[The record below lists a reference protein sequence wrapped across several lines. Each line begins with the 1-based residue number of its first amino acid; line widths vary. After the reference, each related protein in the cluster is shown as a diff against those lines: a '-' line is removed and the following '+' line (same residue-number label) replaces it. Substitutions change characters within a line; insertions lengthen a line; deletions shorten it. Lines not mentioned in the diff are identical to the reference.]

1 MNLLIISKNHCPVLS
16 STFDHLVYLSSPN
29 CDELPGSKYTDDLD
43 LDLDLDLDQVE
54 SNGTGSRW
62 C

>member
-1 MNLLIISKNHCPVLS
+1 MNLLIISRNHCPDLS
-16 STFDHLVYLSSPN
+16 STFDHLVYLSYLDF
-29 CDELPGSKYTDDLD
+29 DELTDD

-54 SNGTGSRW
+54 SNGMDSRW

>member
-1 MNLLIISKNHCPVLS
+1 MNLLIISINHCPDLS
-16 STFDHLVYLSSPN
+16 STFDHLVYLNYPDF
-29 CDELPGSKYTDDLD
+29 DELLGSEYSDD
-43 LDLDLDLDQVE
+43 DLDQVE

>member
-1 MNLLIISKNHCPVLS
+1 MNLSIISINHCPDLS
-16 STFDHLVYLSSPN
+16 STFDHLVYLNYPDF
-29 CDELPGSKYTDDLD
+29 DELPGSKYID
-43 LDLDLDLDQVE
+43 DLDLDLDQVE

>member
-1 MNLLIISKNHCPVLS
+1 MNHCPDLS
-16 STFDHLVYLSSPN
+16 STFDHLVHLSYPDF
-29 CDELPGSKYTDDLD
+29 DELPGSKYTDD